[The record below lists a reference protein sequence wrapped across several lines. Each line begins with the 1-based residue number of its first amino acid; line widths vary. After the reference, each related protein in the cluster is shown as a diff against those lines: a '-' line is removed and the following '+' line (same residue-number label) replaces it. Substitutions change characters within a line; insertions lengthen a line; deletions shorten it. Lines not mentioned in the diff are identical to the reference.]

1 MISVPQICRN
11 KLENVINLSNT
22 ILLPIVAQLY
32 EFYEVLE
39 KLEKKRP
46 CITINKKV
54 AKQVL
59 YENLQ
64 RDN

>member
-1 MISVPQICRN
+1 MISVPQLCRN
-11 KLENVINLSNT
+11 RLENVANLSNT

-32 EFYEVLE
+32 EFYKVLD
-39 KLEKKRP
+39 KLEKKTP

-59 YENLQ
+59 
-64 RDN
+64 